1 MKKTVLT
8 LVNSVFCLLLIA
20 QATTTSEVATVQPTV
35 LIVPFTTS
43 GQDALSLYETK
54 FEYRAIISEITNA
67 INKKGFT
74 PQDLQE
80 VIAKIKENEAL
91 DVLKDVEAD
100 PVQKIINN
108 TSADIVVKAEI
119 YILSENGANS
129 VQLTMKAVD
138 KATGKALFA
147 SPLLSS
153 PSFKT
158 NDFAYI
164 AQRILNQD
172 DAIGA
177 FLNGLSTEFQKIAA
191 NGRSIQIRIV
201 ANDKT
206 TYALDDETPKGDYL
220 ADLLIDW
227 VKANAY
233 KNYYKIKSQTAK
245 ELYFEEV
252 RIPFKDQ
259 AGNNYDINLFAREV
273 RKAVANICSQ
283 KDGNKPKVETPIV
296 ANGVIRVFLP

>member
-1 MKKTVLT
+1 MKKITYSILCS
-8 LVNSVFCLLLIA
+8 LFSLLAAA
-20 QATTTSEVATVQPTV
+20 QSKEVATVQPSV

-43 GQDALSLYETK
+43 GQDALALYESK

-80 VIAKIKENEAL
+80 VIAKVKENEA
-91 DVLKDVEAD
+91 VGALKDVESD

-108 TSADIVVKAEI
+108 TSADIVIKAEI
-119 YILSENGANS
+119 FILSENGTNS
-129 VQLTMKAVD
+129 VQLTMKAID

-153 PSFKT
+153 PAFKT

-177 FLNGLSTEFQKIAA
+177 FLNGLTAEFQKIAV
-191 NGRSIQIRIV
+191 NGRSIQVRIQQ
-201 ANDKT
+201 NDKT
-206 TYALDDETPKGDYL
+206 TYNLDDETSKGDNL
-220 ADLLIDW
+220 ADLIIDW
-227 VKANAY
+227 FKANAY

-252 RIPFKDQ
+252 RIPFKDGN
-259 AGNNYDINLFAREV
+259 GNNYDINLFAREV
-273 RKAVANICSQ
+273 RKALANICSQ
-283 KDGNKPKVETPIV
+283 KNGIKPKVETPIV
-296 ANGVIRVFLP
+296 AGGVIRIILP